1 MTARDGNLVDAFHQH
16 CSETSLLRRWGRT
29 RFARCD
35 LSRLL
40 AHAECWIG
48 LDADEEPVGL
58 VCVGPV
64 SRQAGVVD
72 LGLQVADAR
81 QRQGIGTIL
90 ARHAADAARS
100 RGAHTLTAY
109 TQASHTAVIRILD
122 RLGPARHV
130 RDGPYIEVHVALD
143 PNSPDRPGSHQ
154 AATR

>member
-1 MTARDGNLVDAFHQH
+1 MTVQDWHLVDAFHQH
-16 CSETSLLRRWGRT
+16 CSETSLLHRWGRT
-29 RFARCD
+29 RFARRD

-40 AHAECWIG
+40 AHAECWMG

-64 SRQAGVVD
+64 SGQEGVVD

-81 QRQGIGTIL
+81 HRQGIGTAL

-109 TQASHTAVIRILD
+109 TQASHTAMIRILD
-122 RLGPARHV
+122 RLGPARHT
-130 RDGPYIEVHVALD
+130 RDGPYFEIHVALD
-143 PNSPDRPGSHQ
+143 PDSPDRPGWHQ